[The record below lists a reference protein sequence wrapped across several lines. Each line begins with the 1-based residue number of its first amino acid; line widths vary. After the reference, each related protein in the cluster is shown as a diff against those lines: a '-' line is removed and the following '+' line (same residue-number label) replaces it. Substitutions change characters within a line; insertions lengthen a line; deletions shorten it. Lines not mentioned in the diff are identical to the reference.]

1 MGLEVVVKDVYMGSP
16 GVNQVQQGDVLKA
29 VDGQDVTGLTIREL
43 RGFVP
48 GPLGSKA
55 AFAFEG
61 GQGQG
66 VYEVELERVQSNRGA
81 PTVYGDSR
89 GPPAQRQQE
98 PQPPVNNEG
107 KAYVGF
113 SVQVVGDPRYG
124 PDFVVAN
131 VTAESTADQK
141 GLVQGDKVLQIDGTD
156 IRGMHEQDVKQMLV
170 GEPFSEVAIQ
180 TSDKTVQIERDCAVP
195 EPEAGGPGGGRT
207 LQSGPPPIQSGAR
220 PVSPA
225 RDPYGYLP
233 YGDAGY
239 APPPLAQPSDPY
251 GYPPYGANPFGAPS
265 YRAPPY
271 GAPPYGAPPYGAPP
285 YGALPYGASPYGVPA
300 YGPPPGY
307 GRAMPRPRG
316 YGYAPPPAGY
326 GYR

>member
-1 MGLEVVVKDVYMGSP
+1 M
-16 GVNQVQQGDVLKA
+16 QQGDVLKA

-66 VYEVELERVQSNRGA
+66 VYEVELDRVQSNRGA

-141 GLVQGDKVLQIDGTD
+141 GLVQGDKVLQIDGTGIAQNVQRRAD
-156 IRGMHEQDVKQMLV
+156 VHLWGQD
-170 GEPFSEVAIQ
+170 
-180 TSDKTVQIERDCAVP
+180 
-195 EPEAGGPGGGRT
+195 
-207 LQSGPPPIQSGAR
+207 
-220 PVSPA
+220 
-225 RDPYGYLP
+225 
-233 YGDAGY
+233 
-239 APPPLAQPSDPY
+239 
-251 GYPPYGANPFGAPS
+251 FGAS
-265 YRAPPY
+265 CRRFVFS
-271 GAPPYGAPPYGAPP
+271 
-285 YGALPYGASPYGVPA
+285 L
-300 YGPPPGY
+300 
-307 GRAMPRPRG
+307 
-316 YGYAPPPAGY
+316 
-326 GYR
+326 

>member
-1 MGLEVVVKDVYMGSP
+1 M
-16 GVNQVQQGDVLKA
+16 QQGDVLKA

-141 GLVQGDKVLQIDGTD
+141 GLVQGDKVLQIDGTGIAQNVRRRAD
-156 IRGMHEQDVKQMLV
+156 VHLWGQD
-170 GEPFSEVAIQ
+170 
-180 TSDKTVQIERDCAVP
+180 
-195 EPEAGGPGGGRT
+195 
-207 LQSGPPPIQSGAR
+207 
-220 PVSPA
+220 
-225 RDPYGYLP
+225 
-233 YGDAGY
+233 
-239 APPPLAQPSDPY
+239 
-251 GYPPYGANPFGAPS
+251 FGAS
-265 YRAPPY
+265 CRRFVFS
-271 GAPPYGAPPYGAPP
+271 
-285 YGALPYGASPYGVPA
+285 L
-300 YGPPPGY
+300 
-307 GRAMPRPRG
+307 
-316 YGYAPPPAGY
+316 
-326 GYR
+326 

>member
-1 MGLEVVVKDVYMGSP
+1 M
-16 GVNQVQQGDVLKA
+16 QQGDVLKA

-66 VYEVELERVQSNRGA
+66 VYEVELDRVQSNRGA

-141 GLVQGDKVLQIDGTD
+141 GLVQGDKVLQIDGAGIAQNVQRRAD
-156 IRGMHEQDVKQMLV
+156 VHLWGQD
-170 GEPFSEVAIQ
+170 
-180 TSDKTVQIERDCAVP
+180 
-195 EPEAGGPGGGRT
+195 
-207 LQSGPPPIQSGAR
+207 
-220 PVSPA
+220 
-225 RDPYGYLP
+225 
-233 YGDAGY
+233 
-239 APPPLAQPSDPY
+239 
-251 GYPPYGANPFGAPS
+251 FGLS
-265 YRAPPY
+265 
-271 GAPPYGAPPYGAPP
+271 
-285 YGALPYGASPYGVPA
+285 LIHI
-300 YGPPPGY
+300 
-307 GRAMPRPRG
+307 
-316 YGYAPPPAGY
+316 
-326 GYR
+326 